1 MKRAAK
7 RMKKN
12 APELLNVELTLTQCQ
27 AMVARMAGFASF
39 NDAMKYL
46 TKPVSAAR
54 TGLNS
59 LDTFRKAIDAEQDV
73 SER

>member
-1 MKRAAK
+1 
-7 RMKKN
+7 
-12 APELLNVELTLTQCQ
+12 
-27 AMVARMAGFASF
+27 
-39 NDAMKYL
+39 MKYL